1 MTIVDE
7 VAAAAGAL
15 LGSLNQADPYPAY
28 ARLRALVPV
37 CVSPAGPVLVT
48 SYAGVAAVLRSPLA
62 HKDSDARLAATGLPD
77 WRDHPA
83 LRLMFTSILQL
94 DDPDHARL
102 RGLVSR
108 VFTPRRVATMRPVIH
123 DISARLVE
131 SLRGRGSEPIDLIE
145 EWALPLPIE
154 VIGDLLGVP
163 AADRST
169 FATLVH
175 DFGLALEPALGPE
188 ELRRCNAAAVGLSDY
203 FRELIAERRRAPAE
217 DLTSALVA
225 LELTEDERITM
236 LILLFAAGF
245 ETTTQLLA
253 KSVVA
258 LVSAPGELE
267 RWRGDPGLT
276 GNAVEEL
283 LRFDS
288 PVQMNS
294 RILPADVPVG
304 DDVIPGGR
312 IVFCCLGAAN
322 RDPDRFVDP
331 DRLDLSRP
339 DVRSMSFG
347 GGAHFC
353 LGAALARVEAAEA
366 LPMLFDAFDVTVAG
380 TPVQRP
386 GLALHGFAR
395 LPVTLIPRVD
405 QFGTT

>member
-1 MTIVDE
+1 
-7 VAAAAGAL
+7 
-15 LGSLNQADPYPAY
+15 
-28 ARLRALVPV
+28 
-37 CVSPAGPVLVT
+37 
-48 SYAGVAAVLRSPLA
+48 VLRSPLA